1 MDGSITHESRES
13 NVHRRL
19 RRIDTSVWVP
29 GLVWGVFVYG
39 FHKYGAVVGWYLAYP
54 WFQNLTHAA
63 SASGV
68 ALLLGIAGAE
78 LGYRDRRL
86 VLFVVGMTAMAAVG
100 WEVIEYLGWLD
111 AFGVYLM
118 FHDLND
124 AAVDMASNAVGTVLA
139 LAALWWW
146 TDLDPAGAS

>member
-1 MDGSITHESRES
+1 MQQ
-13 NVHRRL
+13 RL
-19 RRIDTSVWVP
+19 RSIDASIWAP
-29 GLVWGVFVYG
+29 GVAWGVFVYG
-39 FHKYGAVVGWYLAYP
+39 FHKYGAVTGWYLAYP

-68 ALLLGIAGAE
+68 ALILGLVGAV
-78 LGYRDRRL
+78 LGYRHRRL
-86 VLFVVGMTAMAAVG
+86 ALFVVSMTLLAAVG
-100 WEVIEYLGWLD
+100 WEVLEYLGWMD
-111 AFGVYLM
+111 QFGVYLM

-146 TDLDPAGAS
+146 TGLDPAGEG